1 MEEIFPL
8 LYNSLKN
15 PHSFCIQILLAFFL
29 SHSLSCT
36 PPPYL
41 ILLIFF
47 RVGAGYK
54 MLLSEFHQQ
63 QCVEDNLFFII
74 STSILKFDI
83 LPQLIMGAGET
94 SAGYMSKTNTWAC
107 SW

>member
-1 MEEIFPL
+1 
-8 LYNSLKN
+8 
-15 PHSFCIQILLAFFL
+15 
-29 SHSLSCT
+29 
-36 PPPYL
+36 
-41 ILLIFF
+41 
-47 RVGAGYK
+47 